1 LVEYC
6 SPLGESSNYAWS
18 STSTK
23 TFTALKCS
31 CYSNG
36 AYKNTGDCN
45 HAGMLGDDNLI
56 EFIQKTIYD
65 PNMSVPVTD
74 ERKKV
79 VSSYNKD
86 KSYVDECNAKLIE
99 FAEL

>member
-1 LVEYC
+1 
-6 SPLGESSNYAWS
+6 
-18 STSTK
+18 
-23 TFTALKCS
+23 
-31 CYSNG
+31 
-36 AYKNTGDCN
+36 
-45 HAGMLGDDNLI
+45 MLGDDNLI

-86 KSYVDECNAKLIE
+86 KSYVDECNNKLLE